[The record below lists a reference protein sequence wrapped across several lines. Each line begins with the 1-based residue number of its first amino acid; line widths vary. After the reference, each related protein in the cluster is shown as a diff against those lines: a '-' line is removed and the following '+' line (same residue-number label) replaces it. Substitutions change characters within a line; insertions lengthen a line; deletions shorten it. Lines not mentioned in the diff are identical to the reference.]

1 MACLT
6 VLCPQDLRL
15 GPAWGH
21 VPVLKASV
29 CFLVGQCGRRVA
41 TRTVASDLVQIGCT
55 SPTT

>member
-21 VPVLKASV
+21 VPVLKATV
-29 CFLVGQCGRRVA
+29 CFLVGQCR
-41 TRTVASDLVQIGCT
+41 
-55 SPTT
+55 SPCGHKNSGQ